1 MPTIAAASLNSELSK
16 RKGGLSLLIVGKDTY
31 LRDAFRKQ
39 VIETSIDP
47 ATREW
52 ALSRYSAQEGE
63 FANALGQARTVP
75 MLVQRQVVT
84 VSEIEA
90 LEEMPDEKREKET
103 EDLAEYLANP
113 APFTVLLLEAGHL
126 DQRTKFAKMLV
137 DKALVLAA
145 DLPEDPQ
152 ERTRVSADLA
162 SRMARELNASIDHDA
177 AEELAE
183 LCNCDLGLMRSEI
196 DKLATYAGA
205 GRPIQRADIEALV
218 ASERK
223 YSVWELAE
231 VLATRQRSRAF
242 HFLTNVLNQGE
253 AAPAL
258 IGTMA
263 WMFRKLIEAQGLGP
277 HTSPY
282 EAAGRLGMRAA
293 SAGMAMQHARKIPRR
308 QLVQG
313 LRILY
318 DADSSLKGGAK
329 DDRAVMEFVVAQLTA
344 PQAASPAATPGAEP
358 TERREASR
366 R

>member
-1 MPTIAAASLNSELSK
+1 MPTIAAESLTSELRK
-16 RKGGLSLLIVGKDTY
+16 RKAALSLLILGKDTY

-39 VIETSIDP
+39 VIEASIDP

-52 ALSRYSAQEGE
+52 ALSRYSANEGE
-63 FANALGQARTVP
+63 FANALAQARTVP
-75 MLVQRQVVT
+75 MLAQRQVVI

-90 LEEMPDEKREKET
+90 LEQMPDEKRDT
-103 EDLAEYLANP
+103 ESKDLAEYLANP
-113 APFTVLLLEAGHL
+113 APFTVMVLEAGHL
-126 DQRTKFAKMLV
+126 DHRTKFAKMLV
-137 DKALVLAA
+137 ESALVLAA
-145 DLPEDPQ
+145 ELPEDPQ
-152 ERTRVSADLA
+152 ERARVSSGMAIQ
-162 SRMARELNASIDHDA
+162 MARELNTSMDNDA

-183 LCNCDLGLMRSEI
+183 LCNCDLGAMRSEI

-205 GRPIQRADIEALV
+205 GRPIQRADIEELV
-218 ASERK
+218 VSERK

-231 VLATRQRSRAF
+231 VLAMRQRSRAF

-263 WMFRKLIEAQGLGP
+263 WMFRKLIEAQGLSP

-293 SAGMAMQHARKIPRR
+293 TAGMAIQHAKKIPRR

-313 LRILY
+313 LRTLY
-318 DADSSLKGGAK
+318 DADSWLKGGAK

-344 PQAASPAATPGAEP
+344 PQGVAPGAEP
-358 TERREASR
+358 REQREASR